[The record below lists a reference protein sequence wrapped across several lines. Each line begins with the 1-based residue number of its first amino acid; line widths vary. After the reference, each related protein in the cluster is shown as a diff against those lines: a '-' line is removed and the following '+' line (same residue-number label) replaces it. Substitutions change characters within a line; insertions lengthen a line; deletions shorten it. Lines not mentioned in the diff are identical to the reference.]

1 MPFLKL
7 YTFTPRDGNDFSDSD
22 SDDATA
28 WIVLENAEA
37 LGGAIGDA
45 ADAHPRRHEGEE
57 HVNMPF
63 RTRCIT
69 ALGSHT
75 SSSSSHMAYFPDDTG
90 APHEGSTHCA
100 GGSQA
105 EDENDCD
112 RCQEGQ
118 LCGEHNQAHHQA
130 LHAVG
135 RCQPCAYANRKAN
148 GCRNGFLCSYCHFC
162 DNSDYQAWKRRVK
175 RIKQQGP
182 HHS

>member
-7 YTFTPRDGNDFSDSD
+7 YHFVPRDGNDVSD
-22 SDDATA
+22 SDDATP
-28 WIVLENAEA
+28 WIVLEGAEPMLRA
-37 LGGAIGDA
+37 AAGEAAGPDA
-45 ADAHPRRHEGEE
+45 KRHEGEE
-57 HVNMPF
+57 PVNMAS
-63 RTRCIT
+63 RTT
-69 ALGSHT
+69 GTTPSGLHP
-75 SSSSSHMAYFPDDTG
+75 SSSSSQMVSFSDDAGT
-90 APHEGSTHCA
+90 PHEDSSRPA
-100 GGSQA
+100 VGSQA
-105 EDENDCD
+105 GDDNDCD